1 MISIVDLYNDFLL
14 LKKMSIDL
22 KVKKYMLKEFLEV
35 TESPWRV
42 IGVSKEA
49 LTALKQNTYK
59 KKGIKLQR
67 AHINDRDVWYNELFN
82 RSFVDCNEWY
92 KFYQDNDKTILALS
106 SENKN
111 IRNVQYFPVDPNL
124 NLFKSTRISWSHSKP
139 EIDFLKN
146 LVTQNGI

>member
-1 MISIVDLYNDFLL
+1 MNSIIDLYNDFLL
-14 LKKMSIDL
+14 LKKMSIPV
-22 KVKKYMLKEFLEV
+22 KIKKYMLKEFLEV

-49 LTALKQNTYK
+49 LVALKQNGYT

-67 AHINDRDVWYNELFN
+67 AHINDRDIWYNELFN
-82 RSFVDCNEWY
+82 RSFVECNEWY

-111 IRNVQYFPVDPNL
+111 IRNVQYFPIDINL
-124 NLFKSTRISWSHSKP
+124 NLFKSTRISWAHKKA
-139 EIDFLKN
+139 EKDYLKD
-146 LVTQNGI
+146 LAEKNGI